1 MGIFNKVMASTLG
14 IGGAKIDTIV
24 HTKNEERHIKLQ
36 NTYISLKVCTEFRST
51 KIFFIHRLH

>member
-24 HTKNEERHIKLQ
+24 HTKNIVPGKRIEGICKIKGGSIEQ
-36 NTYISLKVCTEFRST
+36 YIND
-51 KIFFIHRLH
+51 I